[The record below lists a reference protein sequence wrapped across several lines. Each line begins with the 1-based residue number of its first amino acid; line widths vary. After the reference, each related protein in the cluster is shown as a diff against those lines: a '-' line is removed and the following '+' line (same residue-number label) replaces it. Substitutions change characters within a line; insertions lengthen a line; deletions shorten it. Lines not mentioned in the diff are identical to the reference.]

1 MALGDNELFSSN
13 TEAAKLRVFPE
24 GATQPKTFAVGAVT
38 ILKGTP
44 VAFDSV
50 AETWKVFADAGA
62 ATETDLIRGF
72 VWPDDIVLDAGDEV
86 LGQVMLRGRI
96 HRDDVQ
102 LPAGETQANVDAA
115 MAVGLRDRTGIIV
128 EGLEKFR

>member
-38 ILKGTP
+38 IAPGTP
-44 VAFDSV
+44 VAYDTV
-50 AETWKVFADAGA
+50 AETWQVFEEGGA
-62 ATETDLIRGF
+62 NEIDIIRGF
-72 VWPDDIVLDAGDEV
+72 VWPDPIVLDAADEV

-102 LPAGETQANVDAA
+102 LPAGELQADVDAA
-115 MAVGLRDRTGIIV
+115 MQAPLRANTGIIV